1 MGVTEKREKEK
12 CQEVAIMVQMSPM
25 VTLVSMVV
33 TQDFTEILKV
43 AVLNHKQTLVSMV
56 EILVSMVE
64 ILDSMVEIL
73 DSMVETQDFTDILR
87 VAVLNHKQTLVM
99 VSTMGI
105 LAAVSMQEMME
116 EKDQADVQMVRV
128 AGRRVTVGTVASIMM
143 SPAVD
148 YMAMRAKGAV
158 AAGKMC

>member
-56 EILVSMVE
+56 EIL
-64 ILDSMVEIL
+64 

-87 VAVLNHKQTLVM
+87 VAVLNHKQTLAM

-116 EKDQADVQMVRV
+116 ETDQADVQMVRV

-148 YMAMRAKGAV
+148 FMAMRAKGAV

>member
-1 MGVTEKREKEK
+1 
-12 CQEVAIMVQMSPM
+12 
-25 VTLVSMVV
+25 
-33 TQDFTEILKV
+33 
-43 AVLNHKQTLVSMV
+43 MV

-116 EKDQADVQMVRV
+116 ETDQADVQMVRV

-148 YMAMRAKGAV
+148 FMAMRAKGAV